1 MARKAQQ
8 KVNFTKTLFNVYTY
22 SSEDGLFIIVFR
34 IYLIKQLIL

>member
-8 KVNFTKTLFNVYTY
+8 KVNFAKKSLYGYTY

-34 IYLIKQLIL
+34 ICLIKQLIL